1 MKIAVASGKGGT
13 GKTIISTS
21 IALSL
26 DDAVYVDMDVEE
38 PNGAIFIKPEISRD
52 IRFTVPIPEFYEDKC
67 IFCRKCEKA
76 CVYSAI
82 SIIPQAKKIL
92 FFEEL
97 CHNCGVC
104 KYVCPVEQAIIE
116 KPKSIGT
123 IRVGVKKTLSFV
135 DGILDVGIPSS
146 VPLISGMKRYIP
158 ENKTVIID
166 SPPGASCPVV
176 EVVKDSDFVLM
187 VTEPTPFGLN
197 DLDIALGIVKEM
209 KKPHA
214 IIVNKHETGN
224 NLARDFAMTKGER
237 IVMEIPFD
245 RKIAENY
252 AKGFPLCDSEY
263 KNGFVELINK
273 ILAGKL

>member
-1 MKIAVASGKGGT
+1 MKIAIASGKGGT
-13 GKTIISTS
+13 GKTIVSTS
-21 IALSL
+21 LALTVGN
-26 DDAVYVDMDVEE
+26 ATYVDMDVEE
-38 PNGAIFIKPEISRD
+38 PNGAIFVKPEISKE

-67 IFCRKCEKA
+67 IFCRKCEQA
-76 CVYSAI
+76 CVYNAI

-123 IRVGVKKTLSFV
+123 IRIGEKEQLKFI
-135 DGILDVGIPSS
+135 DGILDVGIASA
-146 VPLISGMKRYIP
+146 VPLISGMKSYIP
-158 ENKTVIID
+158 DDEVVIID

-197 DLDIALGIVKEM
+197 DLEIALGIVKEM
-209 KKPHA
+209 DKPHA
-214 IIVNKHETGN
+214 IIVNKHESN
-224 NLARDFAMTKGER
+224 NSLARDFAKERGEK

-252 AKGFPLCDSEY
+252 AKGIP
-263 KNGFVELINK
+263 
-273 ILAGKL
+273 LAGNEYSEMFLKLIKNIREGNI

>member
-13 GKTIISTS
+13 GKTIVSTS
-21 IALSL
+21 LALAVS
-26 DDAVYVDMDVEE
+26 DAVYVDMDVEE
-38 PNGAIFIKPEISRD
+38 PNGAIFIKPEISKE

-67 IFCRKCEKA
+67 IFCRKCEQA
-76 CVYSAI
+76 CVYNAI
-82 SIIPQAKKIL
+82 SIIPQTKKIL

-123 IRVGVKKTLSFV
+123 IRIGEKAQLKFI
-135 DGILDVGIPSS
+135 DGILDLGIASA
-146 VPLISGMKRYIP
+146 VPLLSGMKKYIP
-158 ENKTVIID
+158 DSDMVIVD

-197 DLDIALGIVKEM
+197 DLEIALGIVKEM

-214 IIVNKHETGN
+214 IIVNKHESN
-224 NLARDFAMTKGER
+224 NSLARTFAKERGEK
-237 IVMEIPFD
+237 IIMEIPFE
-245 RKIAENY
+245 REIAENY
-252 AKGFPLCDSEY
+252 AKGIPLSNNEY
-263 KNGFVELINK
+263 KEQFLKLIDNIKEGK
-273 ILAGKL
+273 I